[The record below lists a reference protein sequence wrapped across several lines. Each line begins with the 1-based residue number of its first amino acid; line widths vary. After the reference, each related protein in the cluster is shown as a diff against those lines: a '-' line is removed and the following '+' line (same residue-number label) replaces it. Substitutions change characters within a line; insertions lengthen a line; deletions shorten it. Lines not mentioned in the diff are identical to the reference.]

1 VTNPCFCWNDEV
13 YQPAEDSWLAWKALE
28 ELPYVGGVGVDVG
41 CGSGIL
47 LNVLKEKVDRVIGV
61 DINECAARACK
72 KCGFEV
78 LMCNSMSCL
87 REARLVVSN
96 LPYLPCSDDPITCD
110 AYAIEVIKEL
120 RVRSGGFLVLI
131 YSSLTSFNPL
141 DLLEDYK
148 LVNKIKKIL
157 GFEELIAVTL
167 RKV

>member
-1 VTNPCFCWNDEV
+1 
-13 YQPAEDSWLAWKALE
+13 
-28 ELPYVGGVGVDVG
+28 
-41 CGSGIL
+41 
-47 LNVLKEKVDRVIGV
+47 
-61 DINECAARACK
+61 
-72 KCGFEV
+72 
-78 LMCNSMSCL
+78 
-87 REARLVVSN
+87 
-96 LPYLPCSDDPITCD
+96 
-110 AYAIEVIKEL
+110 VIKEL